1 MFCLQLCLPSHW
13 NRQDPIY
20 QTFLWNNYLW
30 FQKSQEFL
38 GLLTR
43 HWILNYNGDPWVQLR
58 RGLAFSWHHN
68 VFFSMFW
75 TASTK
80 ILLQILAAYKT
91 KALIWLS
98 ALPYSRA
105 AGWLLRSCAQITSVH
120 HHPGPPGRCCSSGS
134 SSEPLYLLRSLL
146 YASVWGGREGVNVC
160 FIRSPHKR
168 RQCGKHL
175 WEKHRTINCTTYRV
189 TVQHEHGAH
198 LSKLPVLLNNELT
211 AAAIHSALTNF
222 QFSLRLQLTELHGIH
237 FLKFLPGFTA
247 LSFLPLLLVCLWWWN
262 LIHCHY
268 LSIWW
273 NQSGQAP
280 TKSPA

>member
-1 MFCLQLCLPSHW
+1 MTQCPALFKSSRLAPKKLCPDYFSSPPPWASRKMLLIRKQLWTPLPPPLSPLCLC
-13 NRQDPIY
+13 
-20 QTFLWNNYLW
+20 
-30 FQKSQEFL
+30 
-38 GLLTR
+38 
-43 HWILNYNGDPWVQLR
+43 V
-58 RGLAFSWHHN
+58 
-68 VFFSMFW
+68 
-75 TASTK
+75 
-80 ILLQILAAYKT
+80 
-91 KALIWLS
+91 
-98 ALPYSRA
+98 
-105 AGWLLRSCAQITSVH
+105 
-120 HHPGPPGRCCSSGS
+120 
-134 SSEPLYLLRSLL
+134 
-146 YASVWGGREGVNVC
+146 GGREGVNVC

-280 TKSPA
+280 TKSPAWNWQRQPCNHTEPGRTELLDRPQRHRAWWLNTHTHAHVRAHTPTVLYQKWVLSSIKINTRQTYSWWAIPS